1 MKKEWKVTILVILV
15 EVLFAW
21 ICYTAPGTGRRNPL
35 LLEEKGEIINVDL
48 YKQQITV
55 QLDGLNNYYDG
66 LKLQPYDN
74 NPIVLNC
81 RWMEDSASV
90 LKEIKNGD
98 EVIYMH
104 YDNKPDRVERLEV
117 LYEEQAVVTGVFLYR
132 NEIKVKLRP
141 HKSIYDFYAKEE
153 FFHKTPV
160 FTLNTV
166 NEKRKYEVFAAV
178 ETRVLYQNEEGFRY
192 YEQLGE
198 LSEKEFVDL
207 AGWLSENSLYD
218 TGITPIYGE
227 QILILSTC
235 SYNTQNGR
243 FIVAARLAE

>member
-1 MKKEWKVTILVILV
+1 MLTPNE
-15 EVLFAW
+15 
-21 ICYTAPGTGRRNPL
+21 P
-35 LLEEKGEIINVDL
+35 D
-48 YKQQITV
+48 
-55 QLDGLNNYYDG
+55 YY
-66 LKLQPYDN
+66 
-74 NPIVLNC
+74 
-81 RWMEDSASV
+81 
-90 LKEIKNGD
+90 
-98 EVIYMH
+98 
-104 YDNKPDRVERLEV
+104 
-117 LYEEQAVVTGVFLYR
+117 LYR
-132 NEIKVKLRP
+132 SFDKTESSSGTPFIGEGGDINSDVFI
-141 HKSIYDFYAKEE
+141 IYGHNMKNDTMFGTLDFYAKEE

-243 FIVAARLAE
+243 FIVAARLAEL

>member
-1 MKKEWKVTILVILV
+1 MK
-15 EVLFAW
+15 
-21 ICYTAPGTGRRNPL
+21 
-35 LLEEKGEIINVDL
+35 
-48 YKQQITV
+48 
-55 QLDGLNNYYDG
+55 
-66 LKLQPYDN
+66 
-74 NPIVLNC
+74 
-81 RWMEDSASV
+81 
-90 LKEIKNGD
+90 
-98 EVIYMH
+98 
-104 YDNKPDRVERLEV
+104 
-117 LYEEQAVVTGVFLYR
+117 
-132 NEIKVKLRP
+132 
-141 HKSIYDFYAKEE
+141 
-153 FFHKTPV
+153 
-160 FTLNTV
+160 
-166 NEKRKYEVFAAV
+166 KRKYEVFAAV

>member
-98 EVIYMH
+98 EVI
-104 YDNKPDRVERLEV
+104 
-117 LYEEQAVVTGVFLYR
+117 
-132 NEIKVKLRP
+132 
-141 HKSIYDFYAKEE
+141 
-153 FFHKTPV
+153 
-160 FTLNTV
+160 
-166 NEKRKYEVFAAV
+166 
-178 ETRVLYQNEEGFRY
+178 
-192 YEQLGE
+192 
-198 LSEKEFVDL
+198 
-207 AGWLSENSLYD
+207 
-218 TGITPIYGE
+218 
-227 QILILSTC
+227 
-235 SYNTQNGR
+235 
-243 FIVAARLAE
+243 

>member
-35 LLEEKGEIINVDL
+35 LLD
-48 YKQQITV
+48 KQQITV

-141 HKSIYDFYAKEE
+141 HKSIYQE
-153 FFHKTPV
+153 
-160 FTLNTV
+160 N
-166 NEKRKYEVFAAV
+166 N
-178 ETRVLYQNEEGFRY
+178 VL
-192 YEQLGE
+192 
-198 LSEKEFVDL
+198 
-207 AGWLSENSLYD
+207 NSLEVSD
-218 TGITPIYGE
+218 EIRFTHF
-227 QILILSTC
+227 
-235 SYNTQNGR
+235 YNEPYEIKTIER
-243 FIVAARLAE
+243 EE

>member
-153 FFHKTPV
+153 V
-160 FTLNTV
+160 LLDC
-166 NEKRKYEVFAAV
+166 KYIYQENN
-178 ETRVLYQNEEGFRY
+178 VL
-192 YEQLGE
+192 
-198 LSEKEFVDL
+198 
-207 AGWLSENSLYD
+207 NSLEVSD
-218 TGITPIYGE
+218 EIRFTHF
-227 QILILSTC
+227 
-235 SYNTQNGR
+235 YN
-243 FIVAARLAE
+243 EPY